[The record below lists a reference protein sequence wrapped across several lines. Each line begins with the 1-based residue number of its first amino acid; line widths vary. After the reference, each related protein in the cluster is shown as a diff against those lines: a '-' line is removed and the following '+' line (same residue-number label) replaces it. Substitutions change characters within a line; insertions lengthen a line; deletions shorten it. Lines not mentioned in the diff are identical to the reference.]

1 MSVTSAPSSTLPLAV
16 AVVVQRSDGAVLIV
30 RRAPALALG
39 GYWTP
44 VTGRVEPGESL
55 EAAAHRELREETGLT
70 AQLGPELTRGPT
82 SNGLFELVY
91 LRAYAPYPLPPLVLQ
106 PSEITDARWVHAADL
121 NGLNGPT
128 GIDGLNAP
136 NDPTGLAA
144 IAPMLETTRR
154 ILLDA
159 VAR

>member
-1 MSVTSAPSSTLPLAV
+1 VTPAPSGPLPLAV
-16 AVVVQRSDGAVLIV
+16 AIVVQRSDGAVLIV
-30 RRAPALALG
+30 RRAATLALG

-91 LRAYAPYPLPPLVLQ
+91 LRATAPDPLPPLVLQ
-106 PSEITDARWVHAADL
+106 PSEVSDARWIHAADL
-121 NGLNGPT
+121 IASDPSGL
-128 GIDGLNAP
+128 
-136 NDPTGLAA
+136 TGLATVT
-144 IAPMLETTRR
+144 PMLETTRR

-159 VAR
+159 LAR